1 MIELRSISMSKTTLQ
16 RGEKEKN
23 AINLIDQQVNLL
35 GIVRD
40 RKEPKLCRNNAWICT
55 LCIIDDSYER
65 PGLTVNVFSN
75 KREELPNH
83 DGMILFLNIKM
94 KCYGG
99 GNRVNA
105 ACNKGVSSFALFKRR
120 TDKEFI
126 CYQRTSNFP
135 GEERYKSSMDELAKL
150 FPTSCS
156 LDQNLEF
163 LFLREIKE
171 GKPFNLL
178 CKILLHVFNEEEDMS
193 TIFVWDGTDAPPA
206 SIGFKDKSAVSNLSV
221 LSRDTLRSFPTVGT
235 ILRLSLSNHLLYG
248 VKPGAWVK
256 LYQLLCVV
264 DKGSW
269 VASVTDST
277 TVTLAHDDHL
287 VEKIMR
293 IYDKRITS
301 KFGHIPFWCFPS
313 PPGFTGTDDDQAPFV
328 TLRDIITFPKVTYK
342 YRCIVRVVSA
352 FRSQEEDENRHYRVL
367 LTLEDPTATLEAFL
381 CDKDAEY
388 FFGLGLQNTEM
399 LRKKWNQLLGITR
412 ESSVSLAT
420 RNPPWIECCIF
431 SYYTNKADPWNTRL
445 YKIFGTRLL
454 DLEAV

>member
-1 MIELRSISMSKTTLQ
+1 MERKKTKSQVKLV
-16 RGEKEKN
+16 KLKD
-23 AINLIDQQVNLL
+23 AINLIDQHVNLL

-40 RKEPKLCRNNAWICT
+40 RKEPKLCRNNGNPESSFLLILPDFEGFRLLLFFVSVYHLIVSAWICT

-277 TVTLAHDDHL
+277 TITLAQNDHL

-293 IYDKRITS
+293 KINCFGSDKDLKCLAFFVFASEI
-301 KFGHIPFWCFPS
+301 
-313 PPGFTGTDDDQAPFV
+313 DDDQAPFV

-381 CDKDAEY
+381 CDKDAV
-388 FFGLGLQNTEM
+388 
-399 LRKKWNQLLGITR
+399 K
-412 ESSVSLAT
+412 
-420 RNPPWIECCIF
+420 
-431 SYYTNKADPWNTRL
+431 
-445 YKIFGTRLL
+445 
-454 DLEAV
+454 